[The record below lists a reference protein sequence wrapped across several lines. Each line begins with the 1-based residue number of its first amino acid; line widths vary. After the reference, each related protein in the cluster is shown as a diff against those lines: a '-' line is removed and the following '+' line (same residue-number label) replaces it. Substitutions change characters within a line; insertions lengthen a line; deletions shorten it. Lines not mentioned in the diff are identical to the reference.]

1 VVALRSEPKTLN
13 PVTALDIASR
23 EVIGLTTAPLV
34 RINGR
39 THGTEPALASSWT
52 ISEDGRRYTVNLR
65 RGLRFSDGQ
74 PLDADDVVFSLQ
86 AYLDPANG
94 SPQRDLL
101 IVGETPIA
109 ARRVDAHTVALEL
122 EQPYAAAERLFDGI
136 AILPRHRLASAQ
148 KEGSL
153 ARAWGLETAPST
165 ITGLGPFRLKSHV
178 PGERLVLERNPH
190 YWKAD
195 RAGTRLPYLDEIV
208 FLFVASEDAQA
219 IRFQAGETDVV
230 SRLSAENYAVLAR
243 DQEARG
249 FRLHD
254 LGPGLSYS
262 FLFFNLNDLDSPD
275 LEDVARRQA
284 WFGETGF
291 RQAVSSALDRE
302 GMVRLAYRGH
312 ASPLGSHVSPGNKRW
327 VNEALPP
334 PERSIPRARER
345 LAQGGFSWRGDGT
358 LVDTRGQVVE
368 FSIVTTAGN
377 ASRVKMATVVQDD
390 LRQLGARVHLVPL
403 EQRALIDRILRTHAY
418 DASVLALAGGD
429 ADPNPEM
436 NVWLSS
442 GSTHLWHPGQ
452 TEPATPWEAEIDRLM
467 RLQMTTL
474 DHAERKAIY
483 DAVQALV
490 AEHLPV
496 IPLVSPNVLVGARV
510 GLSNFSPT
518 ILKSHTLWNAD
529 ELFWEPGSTPAAP

>member
-1 VVALRSEPKTLN
+1 MVALRSEPKTLN

-39 THGTEPALASSWT
+39 THGTEAALARSWT
-52 ISEDGRRYTVNLR
+52 TSEDGRRFTVNLR

-74 PLDADDVVFSLQ
+74 PVDADDVVFSFQ
-86 AYLDPANG
+86 AYLDSANG

-101 IVGETPIA
+101 IVGETAIA
-109 ARRVDAHTVALEL
+109 VRRVDAHTVVLEL

-136 AILPRHRLASAQ
+136 AILPRHRLAPAQ
-148 KEGSL
+148 VEGNL
-153 ARAWGLETAPST
+153 ARAWGLESDPGT
-165 ITGLGPFRLKSHV
+165 IAGLGPFRFKSHV

-190 YWKAD
+190 YWKVD
-195 RAGTRLPYLDEIV
+195 GAGTTLPYLDEIV

-249 FRLHD
+249 FRLFD
-254 LGPGLSYS
+254 LGPGLAYS
-262 FLFFNLNDLDSPD
+262 FLFFNLNDVED
-275 LEDVARRQA
+275 LGEVARRQA
-284 WFGETGF
+284 WFGQTGF
-291 RQAVSSALDRE
+291 RQAVSLALDRE

-312 ASPLGSHVSPGNKRW
+312 ARPLGSHVSPGNKRW

-334 PERSIPRARER
+334 PARSIPRARER
-345 LAQGGFSWRGDGT
+345 LTEGGFSWRGDGT
-358 LVDTRGQVVE
+358 LVDTRGQDVE
-368 FSIVTTAGN
+368 FSIVTSAGN

-403 EQRALIDRILRTHAY
+403 EQRALIDRVLRTHDY
-418 DASVLALAGGD
+418 DASVLALAAGD

-474 DHAERKAIY
+474 DPAERKRLY
-483 DAVQALV
+483 DRVQALV
-490 AEHLPV
+490 VEHLPL
-496 IPLVSPNVLVGARV
+496 IPLVSPHVLVGAKV
-510 GLSNFSPT
+510 GLGNFSPT
-518 ILKSHTLWNAD
+518 ILKSHTLWNGD
-529 ELFWEPGSTPAAP
+529 ELYWEPGSAPAAP